1 MSRAVVR
8 VVVPRVLVLLGA
20 TLACGERA
28 APREIATLAAPSYDD
43 AFWDVWHD
51 GKAELAAYDLT
62 TPRYGELRHGVAV
75 TVFVTEDFADGP
87 RVKADPGKH
96 PAHQVF
102 PVMKLN
108 LMKDFPTGIY
118 DYNVMTSAFV
128 ALAPVHGRPAG
139 FATKVAFSA
148 QEWCG
153 MTYHQVGFDRHIVRS
168 SSHSYFDGEADKNEE
183 LAYPDTGMASEA
195 LYAWARGFAAP
206 ALQPGESRQ
215 VRLLRALETVR
226 LRHQP
231 LLWER
236 ATLARLPDRATIDVR
251 GVSYEVDVM
260 TAEIEGGDTT
270 TFYVE
275 AAPPRRIVKW
285 LRTNG
290 EVAELVKSDRLAYW
304 QLNGVGKEMFLE
316 NLGLAA
322 RPPLTP

>member
-1 MSRAVVR
+1 MRPVA
-8 VVVPRVLVLLGA
+8 LVLAAALV
-20 TLACGERA
+20 ACTRK
-28 APREIATLAAPSYDD
+28 PPTEIATLQQPLYDD

-51 GKAELAAYDLT
+51 GRGELAAYDLI

-75 TVFVTEDFADGP
+75 TIFVTEDFADGP

-96 PAHQVF
+96 PASQVF
-102 PVMKLN
+102 PVLKLN

-118 DYNVMTSAFV
+118 DYNTMTSAFV
-128 ALAPVHGRPAG
+128 TLAPEHERPAG

-153 MTYHQVGFDRHIVRS
+153 MTFQQVSFDRHSVRS
-168 SSHSYFDGEADKNEE
+168 SSHSYFDGEGDRADT
-183 LAYPDTGMASEA
+183 LDYPDNGMASEA

-206 ALQPGESRQ
+206 VVQPGESRQ
-215 VRLLRALETVR
+215 VRLLRGLETVR

-231 LLWER
+231 LIWES
-236 ATLARLPDRATIDVR
+236 ATLSHMPDTARIEVR
-251 GVSYEVDVM
+251 GITYDVDVM
-260 TAEIEGGDTT
+260 TAEIEGGDRT

-275 AAPPRRIVKW
+275 NAAPYRIVKW
-285 LRTNG
+285 MRSNG

-304 QLNGVGKEMFLE
+304 QLNGPGGERFLE
-316 NLGLAA
+316 NLGLAP